1 MKPSLFFII
10 LLVGCSSVTLT
21 SAEKPSGEEIFDL
34 VLRNSSLPLQNEPLC
49 DVKSFTR
56 KGENLTLGEHFST
69 NLSVSYESNNQVSII
84 SSCSRSKHD
93 LSETDVIEVWDCK
106 LEILETSKKGTF
118 ISSSMIA
125 FSSDLEKSKIIE
137 GSIRCF

>member
-1 MKPSLFFII
+1 MKPCLFVII
-10 LLVGCSSVTLT
+10 LLFGCSTVTVT

-34 VLRNSSLPLQNEPLC
+34 ILMNSSLPLQNEPLC
-49 DVKSFTR
+49 NVESFTR
-56 KGENLTLGEHFST
+56 KSESLTLGKHFST
-69 NLSVSYESNNQVSII
+69 NLSVSYESDNQISIK

-93 LSETDVIEVWDCK
+93 FSKTDVIHVWDCK
-106 LEILETSKKGTF
+106 IEILETSKNGAF

-125 FSSDLEKSKIIE
+125 FASDLEKSKIIG